1 MEVSFTSPEPM
12 WTLTM
17 KLPYTK
23 WNFTPKWNL
32 KPVWGHLGFYVNVL
46 LLFTWKTHCG
56 LKFHFGQFDRSEI
69 WTKVSFTLPE
79 VIWKLI
85 MKLPY
90 TEVKFYP
97 KVKSQTSLSSLRV
110 SCKRALIKPSCR
122 AKQMNCFY
130 MKRNTAPEW
139 ANQYLFQLQKL
150 SKCQE
155 LLIHCIF

>member
-1 MEVSFTSPEPM
+1 MVVFSITLAKQSTCALVINFKDLFHCGDLLLTWKTHCSLKFHFSQFDRSKICMEVSFTLPEPM

-46 LLFTWKTHCG
+46 LLFTWKTHYG

-90 TEVKFYP
+90 TEVKLYP
-97 KVKSQTSLSSLRV
+97 KVKSQTSLSSL
-110 SCKRALIKPSCR
+110 
-122 AKQMNCFY
+122 
-130 MKRNTAPEW
+130 
-139 ANQYLFQLQKL
+139 
-150 SKCQE
+150 
-155 LLIHCIF
+155 LL